1 MSKFIRQFSEIAFNK
16 AFKLKT
22 LEIPEYLEK
31 SMRRYVNEQLNK
43 HNNEI
48 LKYADKQRNNDFW
61 KFLSI
66 SLTGFGSVVGL
77 NYMIKNE
84 IKSDIKE
91 IKDELNN
98 KIDKL
103 ENKFDKRFEIID
115 RQFEII
121 DRRFEKLES
130 KINDI
135 DKKLDIIISSKK
147 K

>member
-1 MSKFIRQFSEIAFNK
+1 MSKYIRQFSEISFNK

-31 SMRRYVNEQLNK
+31 SMRRYVNEQIIK

-48 LKYADKQRNNDFW
+48 LKYADKQINNDYW
-61 KFLSI
+61 KILSI

-91 IKDELNN
+91 LKYELNN
-98 KIDKL
+98 KID
-103 ENKFDKRFEIID
+103 
-115 RQFEII
+115 
-121 DRRFEKLES
+121 KLES

>member
-16 AFKLKT
+16 TFKLKT

-31 SMRRYVNEQLNK
+31 SMRRYINEQLNK

-115 RQFEII
+115 S
-121 DRRFEKLES
+121 RFEKLES

>member
-84 IKSDIKE
+84 IKGDIKE

-103 ENKFDKRFEIID
+103 ENKFDKR
-115 RQFEII
+115 FEII

>member
-31 SMRRYVNEQLNK
+31 SIRRYVNEQLNK

-115 RQFEII
+115 S
-121 DRRFEKLES
+121 RFEKLES

>member
-1 MSKFIRQFSEIAFNK
+1 MSKYIRQFSEIAFNK

-31 SMRRYVNEQLNK
+31 SMRRYVNEQLIKHTNDINK
-43 HNNEI
+43 LMYENKQQI
-48 LKYADKQRNNDFW
+48 LQTIDKKNQEEFW
-61 KFLSI
+61 KFTKI
-66 SLTGFGSVVGL
+66 SFNGFSALFGL
-77 NYMIKNE
+77 GLLGYSSLIGIGYTIKNE
-84 IKSDIKE
+84 IKVDIKE

-98 KIDKL
+98 KIEKL
-103 ENKFDKRFEIID
+103 EN
-115 RQFEII
+115 
-121 DRRFEKLES
+121 

>member
-1 MSKFIRQFSEIAFNK
+1 MSKFIRKFSEIAFNK

-31 SMRRYVNEQLNK
+31 SMRRYVNEQLIK

-77 NYMIKNE
+77 NYMIKN
-84 IKSDIKE
+84 DIKE

-115 RQFEII
+115 R
-121 DRRFEKLES
+121 RFEKLES
-130 KINDI
+130 KINNI